1 MRIVIDTSV
10 LVRYLLRP
18 SAATRQLIEELWTS
32 NSVTLV
38 TSPELVEE
46 LEGVLQRPK
55 IRRYVAKEDAG
66 ALLDAVRANSILL
79 APLVEVP
86 PFTRDRKDDKFV
98 ACGLSGGAAYLV
110 TYDDDLLVLGAVGDM
125 QTGTPEMFVRKFYS
139 RSSSET

>member
-18 SAATRQLIEELWTS
+18 SAATRQLIEELWTN

-46 LEGVLQRPK
+46 LEGVLQRAK
-55 IRRYVAKEDAG
+55 IRRYVAKEDAK
-66 ALLDAVRANSILL
+66 ALLDAVKTNNYLL

-98 ACGLSGGAAYLV
+98 ACGLSGGAVYLV
-110 TYDDDLLVLGAVGDM
+110 TYDDDLLVLGAVENM
-125 QTGTPEMFVRKFYS
+125 RIGTPEMFVRKFHS